1 MIVTIVFMN
10 SGDENPLKIMRM
22 ALRQIGSAACGV
34 VVWIAEYGT

>member
-1 MIVTIVFMN
+1 MIVTFIFMN
-10 SGDENPLKIMRM
+10 FHGWTSLKIMRM